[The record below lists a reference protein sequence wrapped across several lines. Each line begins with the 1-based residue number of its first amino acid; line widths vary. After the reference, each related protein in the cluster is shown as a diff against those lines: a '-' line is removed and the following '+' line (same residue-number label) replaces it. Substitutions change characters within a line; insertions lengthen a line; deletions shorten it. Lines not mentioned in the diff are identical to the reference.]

1 MFSPF
6 VGQRKSGTFGA
17 CVQARGLCCAACLL
31 RKLSGMGDFL
41 FRFALE
47 GGQVQPVFHGQ
58 KAHDDDGAA
67 ADEAGADGVEPE
79 EVIAHAVDHATDD
92 AGQGV
97 DLFAEDKGHF
107 VDKDIAKH
115 AAGSSRNGS
124 HDDSHPKWVFGRGG
138 EGLLD
143 AGYGEEGQPDGVEE
157 EPCVVLSH

>member
-1 MFSPF
+1 MLCGMFAAE
-6 VGQRKSGTFGA
+6 TFWD
-17 CVQARGLCCAACLL
+17 
-31 RKLSGMGDFL
+31 GDFL

-47 GGQVQPVFHGQ
+47 GGQVQPVFYGQ

-67 ADEAGADGVEPE
+67 ADETGTDGVEPE

-92 AGQGV
+92 AGQRV

-115 AAGSSRNGS
+115 TTRSSRDGP
-124 HDDSHPKWVFGRGG
+124 HDDSHPEGVFSRGG

-157 EPCVVLSH
+157 EPRVVLSHEQAPEGYDPQ